1 MLVLWLILL
10 LGAPLGDARAAEP
23 LDAKALILEIETANR
38 GKTSHALS
46 TMRIKTE
53 YWERTLKMEMW
64 GEGRERFLAVIRS
77 PKKERGTGTLKRDDE
92 MWNYFPKIDRLIKVP
107 SSLMGD
113 SWMGSHITNDD
124 LVKEDKIEELFTLSI
139 LSRKGRVVMINA
151 VPKPDAAVV
160 WGRIVYRADI
170 ERRVALDID
179 YYDEDGVKVRTM
191 VMDQVEKIAGR
202 WVPLRM
208 RVLPVEDP
216 GEFTE
221 IIYDK
226 LELDIPLKK
235 GLFSLRSLRRRR

>member
-1 MLVLWLILL
+1 MPW
-10 LGAPLGDARAAEP
+10 P
-23 LDAKALILEIETANR
+23 T
-38 GKTSHALS
+38 
-46 TMRIKTE
+46 
-53 YWERTLKMEMW
+53 
-64 GEGRERFLAVIRS
+64 RS
-77 PKKERGTGTLKRDDE
+77 SGTT
-92 MWNYFPKIDRLIKVP
+92 
-107 SSLMGD
+107 
-113 SWMGSHITNDD
+113 
-124 LVKEDKIEELFTLSI
+124 
-139 LSRKGRVVMINA
+139 RKGRVVVINA

-221 IIYDK
+221 ILYDK